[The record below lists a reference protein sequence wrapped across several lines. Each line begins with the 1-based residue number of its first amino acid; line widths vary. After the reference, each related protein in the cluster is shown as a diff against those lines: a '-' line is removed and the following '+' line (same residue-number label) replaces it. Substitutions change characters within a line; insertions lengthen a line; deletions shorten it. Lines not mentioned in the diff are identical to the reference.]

1 MWITE
6 SYKSS
11 LLPSSQHDCD
21 TGPVSQGTYFTTID
35 MVSGY
40 HQIEVASEDRHKLL
54 LSHRFFFCL
63 FQYCRLPF
71 GLAVAPGTFRAVIED
86 MLQVLDAEDVM
97 AYMNVVICF
106 HSTFEEHLKGI
117 EKLLLTIRNRNSSYQ
132 AKSVSLPQ
140 GQSNP
145 LVMSLIKMVLGLNHL
160 L

>member
-1 MWITE
+1 MPIRKE
-6 SYKSS
+6 SGQTVGIWGG
-11 LLPSSQHDCD
+11 LA
-21 TGPVSQGTYFTTID
+21 
-35 MVSGY
+35 
-40 HQIEVASEDRHKLL
+40 IEVAPEDRHKLL
-54 LSHRFFFCL
+54 LFFFW
-63 FQYCRLPF
+63 FQYCRLSF